1 MVGEMKTTRLNE
13 KVIKKILAWKVGLH
27 IKCLDV

>member
-1 MVGEMKTTRLNE
+1 MVGEMKSTRLNE
-13 KVIKKILAWKVGLH
+13 KIIIKTLAWKVGLH